1 MKPLPKLEE
10 RREEMKCFCGHEFEE
25 HEVGEGSL
33 GSCSHMPE
41 NCDCSVYDAD
51 CDCEECRIPLFI

>member
-1 MKPLPKLEE
+1 
-10 RREEMKCFCGHEFEE
+10 MKCLCGHEFEE
-25 HEVGEGSL
+25 HDVGNRGL